1 MFSQNRVVSL
11 FCGLVSLIVLSSC
24 GSDDRDESVHDKRT
38 EPSVEKNASNTST
51 QAANQEIS
59 LPTRASDSE
68 LARSAL
74 IGSEFEV
81 SRAPQ
86 VADYQQAIRTAL
98 ASDLPVLPLTNL
110 SADAEAAQA
119 IFLSDKRF
127 TSGLK
132 DKKNSQAIRTEVMS
146 VKPAQP
152 GDLIGLE
159 DRCQEGACY
168 RVISYNF
175 FFNAT
180 LTAIVNI
187 DAREVVDL
195 SSMQE
200 SQPDLSERLEQL
212 ASVIADQEPLVQQEI
227 DRYLSSVGEN
237 GEATNRPK
245 SLMAST
251 KSSLR
256 NTLCERSKHLCV
268 APVYVL
274 GESALWVI
282 VDLTDFKVVGVRW
295 TTVGPSGPPVV
306 ITERKLE
313 NEYVFE
319 NFCQQVNSI
328 SRGGWSFDYHI
339 TTSDGLRVAN
349 VAFNGSRVLN
359 SVKVVDW
366 HISYSGYDRFGF
378 SDATGCPMFSSAV
391 VVAYKGPKVEPIV
404 EAGAEVG
411 FSIAQD
417 FRQLPWPA
425 PCNYRYEERYEF
437 YHDGRYRVAVANHG
451 RGCGVNGTYRP
462 VVRIDFGRPAAEE
475 AYRLAQWDDGEWQ
488 TIDTEMW
495 SQQAAIADLKQKMY
509 SHKITSADGKG
520 YLMAPSSGQFKDNG
534 RGDNAF
540 IYASVGHDEIEE
552 GERDLVT
559 LGDCCNT
566 DHRQGPEKFIQPA
579 ESLTGESLVLW
590 YVPQLKNDGGQDSRY
605 CWADILLVDGVKKTS
620 TWPCTGG
627 PMFVPIESTLNDSN
641 TTQSSSEG

>member
-1 MFSQNRVVSL
+1 VLKSSTVVSVIIKTGFIIAL
-11 FCGLVSLIVLSSC
+11 SGCSSGNDNDNAHDAPRDSVSEPKPVDSS
-24 GSDDRDESVHDKRT
+24 S
-38 EPSVEKNASNTST
+38 KNDLNADTVKASAFW
-51 QAANQEIS
+51 Q
-59 LPTRASDSE
+59 ASDSE

-81 SRAPQ
+81 STAPQ
-86 VADYQQAIRTAL
+86 VVQYKAEIRTAL
-98 ASDLPVLPLTNL
+98 ESDLPVLRLKNL
-110 SADAEAAQA
+110 SEKAERAQS

-132 DKKNSQAIRTEVMS
+132 NKKNSQAIRTEVMS

-159 DRCQEGACY
+159 EKCLAGECY
-168 RVISYNF
+168 RINSYNF
-175 FFNAT
+175 YFNVT
-180 LTAIVNI
+180 LTAVVNI
-187 DAREVVDL
+187 KSRELVIL
-195 SSMQE
+195 GSIPE
-200 SQPDLSERLEQL
+200 SQPDLSERLEKL
-212 ASVIADQEPLVQQEI
+212 ASSIADQEPLVQQEI
-227 DRYLSSVGEN
+227 NRYLSTLTPDEG
-237 GEATNRPK
+237 ALKTRPK
-245 SLMAST
+245 ALMAST

-274 GESALWVI
+274 GETALWVI

-295 TTVGPSGPPVV
+295 TAVGSSGPPVV

-319 NFCQQVNSI
+319 NFCEKINSL
-328 SRGGWSFDYHI
+328 SRNGWSFDYHI

-349 VAFNGSRVLN
+349 LNYNGSQVLK
-359 SVKVVDW
+359 SAKVVDW

-391 VVAYKGPKVEPIV
+391 VVAYKGPKIEPIV
-404 EAGAEVG
+404 EGDVEVG

-437 YHDGRYRVAVANHG
+437 YNDGRYRVAVANHG
-451 RGCGVNGTYRP
+451 RGCGIDGTYRP
-462 VVRIDFGRPAAEE
+462 VIRLDFGRPEPQAA
-475 AYRLAQWDDGEWQ
+475 YNLAQWDKDQWRA
-488 TIDTEMW
+488 IDKEMW
-495 SQQAAIADLKQKMY
+495 TQQAAANDLSEQKY
-509 SHKITSADGKG
+509 SHKITTTDGKG
-520 YLMAPSSGQFKDNG
+520 YLMAPSSGQFHDKG

-540 IYASVGHDEIEE
+540 IYASVGHDEIDE

-579 ESLTGESLVLW
+579 ESLNDESLVLW
-590 YVPQLKNDGGQDSRY
+590 YVPQLKNDGGEDSRY
-605 CWADILLVDGVKKTS
+605 CWADILLVEGVKKTK

-627 PMFVPIESTLNDSN
+627 PMFVPIELAPNEDS
-641 TTQSSSEG
+641 